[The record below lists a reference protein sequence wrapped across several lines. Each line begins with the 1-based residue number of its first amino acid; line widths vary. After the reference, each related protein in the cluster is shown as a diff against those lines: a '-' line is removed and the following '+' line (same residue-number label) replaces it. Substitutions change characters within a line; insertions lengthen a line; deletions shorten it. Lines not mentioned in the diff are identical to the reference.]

1 MEYQVV
7 VIQAAKQ
14 VYFSVSLMESGL
26 KIRISRMFRSS
37 FGSCR
42 SRIVSDVIGQPVFV
56 TENSGDFD
64 LIKPPSSPKVQIFP
78 SVCKSKLVEMQ
89 RNATNEV
96 LPRRKVSDRGV
107 YIVSGE
113 KEGRTCPPA
122 SPISPSN
129 SLFKLHEKEMKE
141 SKKKAKKIKKT
152 HQKKKDKYRLS
163 FSSEESNNNGWFSS
177 EDETEKFFSS
187 KSFSSDSSSSL
198 PRRRNERNIRRKRRT
213 KKKNSEMG
221 LCPLITKGKVEESV
235 AVVKRSSDPYNDFRT
250 SMVEMI
256 IEKQIFSAKDL
267 EKLLQCFL
275 SLNSSYHHRVIV
287 EVFTEIWEVLFS

>member
-1 MEYQVV
+1 
-7 VIQAAKQ
+7 
-14 VYFSVSLMESGL
+14 
-26 KIRISRMFRSS
+26 MFRSS

-56 TENSGDFD
+56 TQNSGD
-64 LIKPPSSPKVQIFP
+64 LSPKVQIFP
-78 SVCKSKLVEMQ
+78 SKLMEMQ
-89 RNATNEV
+89 GNATIEV

-122 SPISPSN
+122 SPISPLN
-129 SLFKLHEKEMKE
+129 SLFKLHEKEMKK
-141 SKKKAKKIKKT
+141 SKKNPKKIKKT
-152 HQKKKDKYRLS
+152 HQKKKKERYRLS
-163 FSSEESNNNGWFSS
+163 FSSEESVNNNGWFSS
-177 EDETEKFFSS
+177 EDETEDETEMFFSS
-187 KSFSSDSSSSL
+187 KSLSSDSSTSC
-198 PRRRNERNIRRKRRT
+198 PRRRNERISRRRRI

-275 SLNSSYHHRVIV
+275 SLNSSFHHRVIV